1 MKLKY
6 YMRGLGIGMVVTAF
20 ILSVVIDKD
29 TKTMSDDEVIARA
42 KQLGMVESTVLSQMA
57 MQNQGEEKEPEDIGN
72 GEFEPEN
79 DVENAAETEPVNS
92 ENESESVSDEGE
104 DSAEQTDVE
113 ESEADREPTEADREP
128 TEEDREATEADREA
142 TEADRE
148 PTEEDREAV
157 EGDIVETVTVTI
169 VITPG
174 ESSESVSRSLEEAGL
189 VESAKAFDKFLCDN
203 GYDNVIAV
211 GTYRISP
218 GATEEEIAKI
228 ITKRK

>member
-57 MQNQGEEKEPEDIGN
+57 TQNQGEEKEPEDIGN

-79 DVENAAETEPVNS
+79 DVENAAENAAETEPVNS

-113 ESEADREPTEADREP
+113 ESEADREPTE
-128 TEEDREATEADREA
+128 EDREATEADREA
-142 TEADRE
+142 TE
-148 PTEEDREAV
+148 EDREEV
-157 EGDIVETVTVTI
+157 EGDSVETATVTI

>member
-79 DVENAAETEPVNS
+79 DVENAAENAAETEPVNS

-113 ESEADREPTEADREP
+113 ESEADRE
-128 TEEDREATEADREA
+128 A

-157 EGDIVETVTVTI
+157 EGDSVETATVTI